1 MRCYQRDFPGG
12 AEVKNPLA
20 NAGGTRDLGSIPQ
33 SGGSS
38 GEENGNSLLFSCL
51 GSPMDRGN
59 WWATVHGVA
68 KRQLQLSIQ
77 TPTYNKVTIIKHK

>member
-1 MRCYQRDFPGG
+1 MQCYQRDFPGG

-51 GSPMDRGN
+51 GSPRTEETGGLQSMGLQRGIHN
-59 WWATVHGVA
+59 
-68 KRQLQLSIQ
+68 
-77 TPTYNKVTIIKHK
+77 